1 MNLCLTH
8 PPPSLFLSHCMFLS
22 LAIKTRVAEV
32 CGNRGGEAVKN
43 QLKKASP
50 LPHHATLC
58 LGVQVLSDIQSRM
71 LSPTSSDAAQQS
83 TPETSTWSQQSPVSA
98 AAAPPEAAAGRS
110 PSAPLGPLAAGVLLK
125 DSGALA
131 VLSAAVSSAGSD
143 FSVVPSSPSLSPA
156 AMAADLPTRPDP
168 IDRLAIK
175 ASVNSDG
182 GVCGDGS
189 SSAPPGTPLLALCGV
204 RRSRKGPSPPLD
216 CKPSAPRSGTRERWK
231 VAFRRRLQVLLPAFR

>member
-83 TPETSTWSQQSPVSA
+83 LQRHPHGVNKVPCPLLQLLLKLLPVV
-98 AAAPPEAAAGRS
+98 
-110 PSAPLGPLAAGVLLK
+110 VLLH
-125 DSGALA
+125 
-131 VLSAAVSSAGSD
+131 LSAHS
-143 FSVVPSSPSLSPA
+143 
-156 AMAADLPTRPDP
+156 
-168 IDRLAIK
+168 
-175 ASVNSDG
+175 
-182 GVCGDGS
+182 
-189 SSAPPGTPLLALCGV
+189 
-204 RRSRKGPSPPLD
+204 
-216 CKPSAPRSGTRERWK
+216 
-231 VAFRRRLQVLLPAFR
+231 QPAFF